1 MMSPLTKKAI
11 RDVTRRRLRTTL
23 TVLGIAIGVTG
34 LTAISMVSG
43 QFTSGLRSIN
53 DSTGQP
59 DIQFVTAPT
68 SSKVA
73 DILSRQPNVKTAATE
88 TVVTTRWAVPSGHE
102 PLAIV
107 GLSSFQDLPFQH
119 FSLTG
124 GALPRGNE
132 ILMEASDR
140 SVTPFKVGDEI
151 QLQAGVSIYHLRVSG
166 LTRTPGVVSPT
177 LTGRASGYMRE
188 SDLQSLFHVAGSNTA
203 LVRLNEYNTRA
214 DTAKQLAQV
223 LASNDVVV
231 LGSAVGRDVSGGSS
245 STFTAIFLIMQ
256 VLSVVALLLTVFL
269 LLSTVTTLVTEQVPV
284 IGTMKAIGARTSQVL
299 RNYLTGVALYGVL
312 GTAVGLVLGVGL
324 GDLLYRFFA
333 VNFGMDESL
342 VVISP
347 SLVITAVLVGIGV
360 PLAAATIPILIGTR
374 ITVKQALTGY
384 GLSSGYSRRG
394 RRWSTVMRAM
404 FGYLPQAAQ
413 LGLRSIFRRRTR
425 AALTVS
431 ALAISGAAFLAVQTT
446 TSSWNAVLNDI
457 FASYHADVFVG
468 FNNPQPFGAVEP
480 VVAGV
485 RGVAQTEPL
494 SETNV
499 VTSWGT
505 VSLTGVVPNPA
516 LYHKNVVAGRWLTS
530 SDGGTLLIS
539 QDAAQ
544 RSGLHVGDSVDFH
557 TDLYNAHWRIIGIV
571 KDLKG
576 AGAGGA
582 FITTLAQANAF
593 NHLPE
598 DYAPELMIR
607 STSSNQADIDAL
619 AKRVD
624 DTLGGTAAHATVQ
637 TSSQQINRSQ
647 SSFLIIYAVFY
658 SVVAVIAL
666 VGAIGLFNAL
676 AMSVLERRREIG
688 ILRSMGATGRK
699 VAQVFWTE
707 GVGLGVVSWLV
718 AVVIGIPAAYG
729 FVQLVGAVLLKSP
742 FVFNPLSML
751 AMLVF
756 IVAVASVATIGPV
769 WSASRVRIADTLR
782 YE

>member
-11 RDVTRRRLRTTL
+11 RDVTRRKLRTTL

-43 QFTSGLRSIN
+43 QFTAGLRSLN

-59 DIQFVTAPT
+59 DIEFFTAPT
-68 SSKVA
+68 STNVA
-73 DILSRQPNVKTAATE
+73 DVLSRQPNVKTAAAE
-88 TVVTTRWAVPSGHE
+88 TVVSTRWAIPSGHE
-102 PLAIV
+102 LLNIV
-107 GLSSFQDLPFQH
+107 GLSSFRDLPFQQ
-119 FSLTG
+119 FSLTA
-124 GALPRGNE
+124 GALPGANE

-151 QLQAGVSIYHLRVSG
+151 ELQAGVSIYHLRVSG

-177 LTGRASGYMRE
+177 LAGRASGYMRE
-188 SDLQSLFHVAGSNTA
+188 TDLRSQFQVPGSNTA
-203 LVRLNEYNTRA
+203 LVRLNDYGARA

-223 LASNDVVV
+223 LTNNDVVV
-231 LGSAVGRDVSGGSS
+231 LGSAVGRDVSRGNS
-245 STFTAIFLIMQ
+245 STIDAIFLVMR

-269 LLSTVTTLVTEQVPV
+269 LLSTVTTLITEQVPV
-284 IGTMKAIGARTSQVL
+284 IGTMKAIGARTGQVL

-384 GLSSGYSRRG
+384 GLSSGDSRRG
-394 RRWSTVMRAM
+394 RRWSAVMRAM

-425 AALTVS
+425 AVLTVS

-457 FASYHADVFVG
+457 FASYHADAFVG
-468 FNNPQPFGAVEP
+468 FNNPQPSGAVEP

-485 RGVAQTEPL
+485 RGVARTEPL
-494 SETNV
+494 SETFV
-499 VTSWGT
+499 STSWGT
-505 VSLTGVVPNPA
+505 VSLTGVVPDSA

-530 SDGGTLLIS
+530 SDEGTVLIS

-544 RSGLHVGDSVDFH
+544 RSGLHIGDSVDFH
-557 TDLYNAHWRIIGIV
+557 TDLYSARWRIVGMV

-576 AGAGGA
+576 AGVGGTL
-582 FITTLAQANAF
+582 ITTVAQANAF

-607 STSSNQADIDAL
+607 STSSNQADINAL
-619 AKRVD
+619 AKRLD
-624 DTLGGTAAHATVQ
+624 DTLGGTAAQATVQ
-637 TSSQQINRSQ
+637 TSSQEIQQSQ
-647 SSFLIIYAVFY
+647 GGFLIISAVFY
-658 SVVAVIAL
+658 SVVAIIAL
-666 VGAIGLFNAL
+666 VGGIGLFNAL

-707 GVGLGVVSWLV
+707 GVGLGVVSWLI
-718 AVVIGIPAAYG
+718 AIVIGIPAAYG
-729 FVQLVGAVLLKSP
+729 FIQLLSSVLLNSP
-742 FVFNPLSML
+742 FVFNSVSML
-751 AMLVF
+751 AMLIF
-756 IVAVASVATIGPV
+756 IVALASLATIGPV
-769 WSASRVRIADTLR
+769 WSASRVRIAETLR

>member
-34 LTAISMVSG
+34 LTAISLASG
-43 QFTSGLRSIN
+43 QIMTGLRSLN

-59 DIQFVTAPT
+59 DIQFFTAPT
-68 SSKVA
+68 STKVA

-102 PLAIV
+102 PLIIR
-107 GLSSFQDLPFQH
+107 GLSGFQDLPFQP
-119 FSLTG
+119 FSLPS
-124 GALPRGNE
+124 GALPGPNE
-132 ILMEASDR
+132 ILMESSDR
-140 SVTPFKVGDEI
+140 SVSRFKVGDEI
-151 QLQAGVSIYHLRVSG
+151 ELQAGASIYHFRVSG
-166 LTRTPGVVSPT
+166 LTSTPGVVSPT
-177 LTGRASGYMRE
+177 LSSRGLGYMRE
-188 SDLQSLFHVAGSNTA
+188 SDLRSLFHVAGSNTA
-203 LVRLNEYNTRA
+203 LVRLNDYNTRA

-231 LGSAVGRDVSGGSS
+231 LGSQVGRDVSGGNS
-245 STFTAIFLIMQ
+245 STVFAIFLIMR
-256 VLSVVALLLTVFL
+256 VLSGVALLLTVFL

-284 IGTMKAIGARTSQVL
+284 IGTMKAIGARTGQVL
-299 RNYLTGVALYGVL
+299 RSYLTGVALYGVL
-312 GTAVGLVLGVGL
+312 GTALGLILGVGL
-324 GDLLYRFFA
+324 GDLLYRYFA

-342 VVISP
+342 LVISP

-374 ITVKQALTGY
+374 ITVRQAMAGY
-384 GLSSGYSRRG
+384 GLSTGDTRRG
-394 RRWSTVMRAM
+394 RRWSAVMRAM
-404 FGYLPQAAQ
+404 FGYLPQAVQ

-431 ALAISGAAFLAVQTT
+431 ALAITGAAFLAVQTT
-446 TSSWNAVLNDI
+446 TSSWNAFLNDI

-468 FNNPQPFGAVEP
+468 FNNPQPSGAVEP

-494 SETNV
+494 SETTV
-499 VTSWGT
+499 KTSWGT
-505 VSLTGVVPNPA
+505 VSLTGVVPDPA
-516 LYHKNVVAGRWLTS
+516 LYHKNVVAGRWLTR
-530 SDGGTLLIS
+530 SDEGTVLIS

-544 RSGLHVGDSVDFH
+544 RSGLHVGDIVDFH
-557 TDLYNAHWRIIGIV
+557 TDLYSAHWRIVGMV
-571 KDLKG
+571 KDLKN
-576 AGAGGA
+576 AGDGVL
-582 FITTLAQANAF
+582 ITTLAQANAF

-619 AKRVD
+619 AKRLD
-624 DTLGGTAAHATVQ
+624 DTLGGTEAQATVQ
-637 TSSQQINRSQ
+637 TSSQEIRQSQ
-647 SSFLIIYAVFY
+647 GSFLLISAIFY
-658 SVVAVIAL
+658 SVVAIIAL

-707 GVGLGVVSWLV
+707 GVGLGVVSWLIG
-718 AVVIGIPAAYG
+718 VVIGIPAAYG
-729 FVQLVGAVLLKSP
+729 FIQLVGAVLFKSP
-742 FVFNPLSML
+742 FVFNAVSML

-756 IVAVASVATIGPV
+756 IIAVASLATIGPV
-769 WSASRVRIADTLR
+769 WSASRVRIAETLR

>member
-1 MMSPLTKKAI
+1 
-11 RDVTRRRLRTTL
+11 
-23 TVLGIAIGVTG
+23 
-34 LTAISMVSG
+34 
-43 QFTSGLRSIN
+43 
-53 DSTGQP
+53 
-59 DIQFVTAPT
+59 
-68 SSKVA
+68 
-73 DILSRQPNVKTAATE
+73 
-88 TVVTTRWAVPSGHE
+88 
-102 PLAIV
+102 
-107 GLSSFQDLPFQH
+107 
-119 FSLTG
+119 
-124 GALPRGNE
+124 
-132 ILMEASDR
+132 
-140 SVTPFKVGDEI
+140 
-151 QLQAGVSIYHLRVSG
+151 
-166 LTRTPGVVSPT
+166 
-177 LTGRASGYMRE
+177 
-188 SDLQSLFHVAGSNTA
+188 
-203 LVRLNEYNTRA
+203 
-214 DTAKQLAQV
+214 
-223 LASNDVVV
+223 
-231 LGSAVGRDVSGGSS
+231 
-245 STFTAIFLIMQ
+245 
-256 VLSVVALLLTVFL
+256 VALLLTVFL

-284 IGTMKAIGARTSQVL
+284 IGTMKAIGARTGQVL

-312 GTAVGLVLGVGL
+312 GTALGLVLGVAL

-374 ITVKQALTGY
+374 ITVKEALTGY
-384 GLSSGYSRRG
+384 GLSSGDSRRG
-394 RRWSTVMRAM
+394 RRWSAVMRAM

-457 FASYHADVFVG
+457 FASYRADVFVT
-468 FNNPQPFGAVEP
+468 FNNPQRSGEVEP
-480 VVAGV
+480 VVAAV

-494 SETNV
+494 SETFVN
-499 VTSWGT
+499 TTWGT
-505 VSLTGVVPNPA
+505 VSLTGVVPDPA
-516 LYHKNVVAGRWLTS
+516 LYHKNIVAGRWLTA
-530 SDGGTLLIS
+530 SDEATVLIS

-544 RSGLHVGDSVDFH
+544 RSGLRVGDSVDFH

-576 AGAGGA
+576 AGAQGV

-598 DYAPELMIR
+598 DYAQGLMIR

-624 DTLGGTAAHATVQ
+624 DTLGGTASQATVQ
-637 TSSQQINRSQ
+637 TSKLALQQSQG
-647 SSFLIIYAVFY
+647 SFLIIYAVFY
-658 SVVAVIAL
+658 SVVAIIAL

-707 GVGLGVVSWLV
+707 GVGLGVVSWLI
-718 AVVIGIPAAYG
+718 ALVIGIPAAYG

-742 FVFNPLSML
+742 FVFNPVSML

-756 IVAVASVATIGPV
+756 IVAVASVATVGPV